1 MVKFRAT
8 LAFLVA
14 LAAPPFGL
22 QAGPATGPA
31 FREPGVIY
39 LEDLLPKP
47 MKVDVASDAP
57 IYFDLGFKR
66 YLGVL
71 KKGQLVELQAVTD
84 TAFRV
89 KGQAQQGQVA
99 GWVEP
104 KYLGAL
110 KPDFLP
116 NIKKA
121 AQRQE
126 EVKALIAKKEAAINM
141 TPEEVIASLGKAG
154 KLSSRLDAAGRHDI
168 WEYIKYESVPQQST
182 GYDRFGNLVSST
194 IYVKV
199 PVGKLSVIFDNNLV
213 TALEQS
219 EDNQAAKNGLVKIVG
234 TPIEIY

>member
-1 MVKFRAT
+1 MVSFRFK
-8 LAFLVA
+8 LALFVA
-14 LAAPPFGL
+14 LAALPFAL
-22 QAGPATGPA
+22 HAGPVL
-31 FREPGVIY
+31 REPGVIY

-47 MKVDVASDAP
+47 LKIDVAADAP
-57 IYFDLGFKR
+57 IYFDLDFAR
-66 YLGVL
+66 YLGIL
-71 KKGQLVELQAVTD
+71 KKGQLVEVQAVTD

-110 KPDFLP
+110 KPDFLV

-121 AQRQE
+121 WQRQQ
-126 EVKALIAKKEAAINM
+126 EVKALIARKEAAINM

-154 KLSSRLDAAGRHDI
+154 KTSSRLDAAGRHDV
-168 WEYIKYESVPQQST
+168 WDYIRYETVPQQTS
-182 GYDRFGNLVSST
+182 GYDRFGNLITNT

-199 PVGKLSVIFDNNLV
+199 PAGKLSVIFDNNLV

-219 EDNQAAKNGLVKIVG
+219 DDSQAAKNGQAKIVA
-234 TPIEIY
+234 TPIEVY

>member
-1 MVKFRAT
+1 MSSLRFKVALFT
-8 LAFLVA
+8 A
-14 LAAPPFGL
+14 LAALSMGL
-22 QAGPATGPA
+22 QAGPVL
-31 FREPGVIY
+31 REPGVIY

-47 MKVDVASDAP
+47 VKIDVVQEAP
-57 IYFDLGFKR
+57 IYFDLDFGR

-71 KKGQLVELQAVTD
+71 KKGQLVELQALTD

-110 KPDFLP
+110 KPDFIANL
-116 NIKKA
+116 KRA
-121 AQRQE
+121 SQRQQ

-154 KLSSRLDAAGRHDI
+154 KTSSRLDAAGRHDV
-168 WEYIKYESVPQQST
+168 WDYIRYETVPQQTS
-182 GYDRFGNLVSST
+182 GYDRFGNLVTNT

-199 PVGKLSVIFDNNLV
+199 PAGKLSIIFDNNLV

-219 EDNQAAKNGLVKIVG
+219 DDNQAAKNGQTKIVA
-234 TPIEIY
+234 TPIEVY

>member
-1 MVKFRAT
+1 MATSRIT
-8 LAFLVA
+8 LALLVA
-14 LAAPPFGL
+14 LAALSNGAIRAH
-22 QAGPATGPA
+22 AGPVL
-31 FREPGVIY
+31 REPGVIY

-47 MKVDVASDAP
+47 IKIDVAADAP
-57 IYFDLGFKR
+57 IYFDLDFGR
-66 YLGVL
+66 YLGLL

-110 KPDFLP
+110 KPDFLA

-121 AQRQE
+121 WQRQQ

-141 TPEEVIASLGKAG
+141 TAEEVIASLGKAG
-154 KLSSRLDAAGRHDI
+154 KRSSRLDAAGRHDI
-168 WEYIKYESVPQQST
+168 WEYIRYELVPQEST
-182 GYDRFGNLVSST
+182 GRDQFGNLVTNT

-199 PVGKLSVIFDNNLV
+199 PVGKLSVIFDNNVV
-213 TALEQS
+213 TALEQD
-219 EDNQAAKNGLVKIVG
+219 EDNPAKDGQVKIVA
-234 TPIEIY
+234 TPIEVF